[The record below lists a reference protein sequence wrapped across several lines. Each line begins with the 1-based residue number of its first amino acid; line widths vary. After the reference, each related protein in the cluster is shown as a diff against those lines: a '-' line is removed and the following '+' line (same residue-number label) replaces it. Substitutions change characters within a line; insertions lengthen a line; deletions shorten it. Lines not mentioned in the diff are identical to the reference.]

1 MFVIYSL
8 ILTLGFVLMLP
19 LFILRRE
26 KYASGFRER
35 LGSYPEFQ
43 QNSRPVVWLHC
54 VSVGET
60 YAARPL
66 VDELQSQFPSHR
78 IIISTTTRTGH
89 KLARKIFG
97 EKTDAIFYFPF
108 DWKFSVRKALEHFRP
123 SIVLLMETEIW
134 PRFIREA
141 HLSGIKLAIVNGR
154 LSERSYRRYSK
165 IGWFVRPVLSFVDV
179 ALLQTE
185 SDMRSI
191 NALGFTNRA
200 AVTGNIKFDL
210 ERSEN
215 ESLLTETFRGRFGV
229 AAGERLI
236 VAASTHDPEEK
247 LVLDAFRI
255 LRRSFETRLRLLIV
269 PRHPERFD
277 AVARLVEDS
286 EFLFSRR
293 SARDSADDK
302 KADIILLDSIGE
314 LRSVYPL
321 ADIVFVGGSLI
332 DRGGQSVLEPAAAEK
347 AVVVG
352 PHTGNFKAVVDELLS
367 REAVVQLAPVGQI
380 SEYSAHLASAIERL
394 LCNDAERELLGRNA
408 KAAVAE
414 NRGAT
419 ARTVEALRPF
429 LNA

>member
-89 KLARKIFG
+89 ELARKIFG

-179 ALLQTE
+179 ALMQTE

-229 AAGERLI
+229 AA
-236 VAASTHDPEEK
+236 
-247 LVLDAFRI
+247 
-255 LRRSFETRLRLLIV
+255 
-269 PRHPERFD
+269 
-277 AVARLVEDS
+277 
-286 EFLFSRR
+286 
-293 SARDSADDK
+293 
-302 KADIILLDSIGE
+302 
-314 LRSVYPL
+314 
-321 ADIVFVGGSLI
+321 
-332 DRGGQSVLEPAAAEK
+332 
-347 AVVVG
+347 
-352 PHTGNFKAVVDELLS
+352 
-367 REAVVQLAPVGQI
+367 
-380 SEYSAHLASAIERL
+380 
-394 LCNDAERELLGRNA
+394 
-408 KAAVAE
+408 
-414 NRGAT
+414 
-419 ARTVEALRPF
+419 
-429 LNA
+429 